1 MDDALSFLA
10 PLSAERCL
18 VSARLLLIFGF
29 TTDLGSQCGF
39 RLCQNNYM
47 ITLSVAGLLLLLNVA
62 LISSILSFDKF
73 MG

>member
-1 MDDALSFLA
+1 MDDALSSLA
-10 PLSAERCL
+10 PLSAESCL
-18 VSARLLLIFGF
+18 VSARLLVIFGF
-29 TTDLGSQCGF
+29 TTDLGPQCGF
-39 RLCQNNYM
+39 CLCQNHLM